1 MDKTKKK
8 ALSASLVVVAIFAVL
23 ILRLVYLQV
32 FEYRRLGS
40 ISDANSLR
48 RVWLQPPRG
57 RMIDRNGIVVV
68 DNQPLYTV
76 KVMPAEFSDSL
87 KKNVLT
93 GLIDITG
100 EELEERIDKGF
111 EYNRFAPASVK
122 RDIEPH
128 EMMRISENLWMLPGV
143 MIEMENKRKYPLDL
157 DGSHIFGYLNF
168 LSKGDLEKMADKGY
182 TPDDKTGSKGLE
194 KQYEE
199 NLRGRK
205 GVRFE
210 LVNSIGKT
218 VGKFNEGRKDLPF
231 IKGDD
236 IHLTLDSGLQKLAEG
251 LLIETEKSGAVVA
264 IDPRDGGIL
273 ALASEPGYDLEIL
286 NGKTDAEQWKQIV
299 RNPQKPLF
307 NRAIQAAYPPGSVYK
322 LLLAIAALEEQA
334 ISPKKKIYCSGVF
347 RLGRGRYRCHGGQG
361 HGMVD
366 LEESIVES
374 CNTYYYNLIFD
385 VGFEQWSRYGSMF
398 GFGKPTGID
407 LPGERSWP
415 LPSVEYYNER
425 YGKGKWSKGN
435 LVSLSIGQGELNTTP
450 IQLASFIATIANK
463 GTLYQPHI
471 VKGYQPFGSDSLET
485 VTYKKEKLPVSEKT
499 FEKVRQAMYGAVDH
513 GTGRFAAVKGIKV
526 AGKTGTAQ
534 NPHGDNHAW
543 FVAFAPLEN
552 PTIALAVLVENAGY
566 GGSVSAPIAGKL
578 IDYYINGPDTTAV
591 DSTITQKTDGGPT
604 PADSVSA
611 HRGIIFSPFADDT
624 TSARENSG
632 NAITDTEEDD
642 LQG

>member
-1 MDKTKKK
+1 MDKTQKK
-8 ALSASLVVVAIFAVL
+8 ALNASLIVIAIFAVL
-23 ILRLVYLQV
+23 ILRLIYLQV

-68 DNQPLYTV
+68 DNQPLYTI
-76 KVMPAEFSDSL
+76 KAMPAEFSDSL
-87 KKNVLT
+87 KKDVLAD
-93 GLIDITG
+93 LIDITY
-100 EELEERIDKGF
+100 EDLDQKIDKGF
-111 EYNRFAPASVK
+111 KYNRFAPTSVR

-157 DGSHIFGYLNF
+157 EGSHVFGYLNY

-199 NLRGRK
+199 TLRGQK

-218 VGKFNEGRKDLPF
+218 VGKFDEGQKDLPF
-231 IKGDD
+231 VKGDD
-236 IHLTLDSGLQKLAEG
+236 IYLTLDSGLQKLAEG

-264 IDPRDGGIL
+264 IDPQDGGIL
-273 ALASEPGYDLEIL
+273 AMASVPDYDLEIL

-299 RNPQKPLF
+299 RNPKKPLF

-322 LLLAIAALEEQA
+322 LVLAIAGLEEKA

-347 RLGRGRYRCHGGQG
+347 RLGRGRYRCHGGAG
-361 HGMVD
+361 LGMVD
-366 LEESIVES
+366 LEKSIVKS
-374 CNTYYYNLIFD
+374 CNTYYYKLIFD
-385 VGFEQWSRYGSMF
+385 VGFEQWTRYGRMF
-398 GFGKPTGID
+398 GFGEPTGID

-450 IQLASFIATIANK
+450 IQLASFTATIANK

-471 VKGYQPFGSDSLET
+471 VKGYKPAGSDSLET
-485 VTYKKEKLPVSEKT
+485 VAYAQKKLPISENT
-499 FEKVRQAMYGAVDH
+499 FDLVRNAMYGAVEQ
-513 GTGRFAAVKGIKV
+513 GTGKLSAVQGVKV

-591 DSTITQKTDGGPT
+591 DSTITIETDGGST
-604 PADSVSA
+604 PVDTVSA
-611 HRGIIFSPFADDT
+611 YRGITFSPLADT
-624 TSARENSG
+624 TSTPENSG
-632 NAITDTEEDD
+632 NAITDTEADD
-642 LQG
+642 L